1 MGNFFSL
8 GSRVCIGIGIL
19 NPAVLAPH
27 RLSLS
32 LVTYPPLAVT
42 PQVSTNLGPVARL
55 DCGEGQMRAQACL
68 ANGRAGSFCFQSRL
82 HHDVQEAIVGKNS
95 RSNKHPT
102 PHLLTNGRLFLP
114 REQGLHWNTKPCSFG
129 TTQTITLFSHV
140 STSCSH
146 ASSLNEPRSS
156 CKT

>member
-1 MGNFFSL
+1 MHWNTKPCSFGTTQT
-8 GSRVCIGIGIL
+8 I
-19 NPAVLAPH
+19 
-27 RLSLS
+27 SLS

-42 PQVSTNLGPVARL
+42 PQVSMNLGPVARL
-55 DCGEGQMRAQACL
+55 DCGEGQMRARACL
-68 ANGRAGSFCFQSRL
+68 ANGRACSFRFQSRL
-82 HHDVQEAIVGKNS
+82 HHDVQEAIAGENS

-102 PHLLTNGRLFLP
+102 PHPLTNGQLFLP
-114 REQGLHWNTKPCSFG
+114 GEQGLHRNTKPCSFG
-129 TTQTITLFSHV
+129 TTQTITLLCNV